1 MANLKDIRRRISSV
15 KNTQQITK
23 AMKMIAAVK
32 LRKAQDQ
39 ILAARPYAQELI
51 SVIANLALHGETKY
65 HPLLVRRKIKNGR
78 VFVVTSDRGQCG
90 GYNAN
95 IIRQTE
101 HFLKE
106 KKETFQ
112 DLKVC
117 FIGKKGY
124 EYFNK
129 KLDEKRVGHYY
140 EGVMGE
146 PHFEHA
152 LKIADELMDE
162 YTQAKLDHVFFVY
175 NEFKSAMNQHVVVE
189 TLLPVRAKAEEQA
202 LSKVDYLYEPSK
214 KDVLSALL
222 PKHIRI
228 QVYRIL
234 LEASSSEHGARMTA
248 MDNAS
253 KNAAEM
259 IDKLTLI
266 ANRVRQA
273 AITTELMEI
282 VGGAEALK
290 A

>member
-1 MANLKDIRRRISSV
+1 
-15 KNTQQITK
+15 
-23 AMKMIAAVK
+23 
-32 LRKAQDQ
+32 
-39 ILAARPYAQELI
+39 
-51 SVIANLALHGETKY
+51 
-65 HPLLVRRKIKNGR
+65 
-78 VFVVTSDRGQCG
+78 
-90 GYNAN
+90 
-95 IIRQTE
+95 
-101 HFLKE
+101 
-106 KKETFQ
+106 
-112 DLKVC
+112 
-117 FIGKKGY
+117 
-124 EYFNK
+124 
-129 KLDEKRVGHYY
+129 
-140 EGVMGE
+140 
-146 PHFEHA
+146 
-152 LKIADELMDE
+152 
-162 YTQAKLDHVFFVY
+162 
-175 NEFKSAMNQHVVVE
+175 MNQHVVVE